1 MTFLTS
7 TFRIC
12 VDRNTFPVIP
22 STEGYLWRQHTLDI
36 ETLVVTSF
44 VDMFM
49 FNMLESKNGI
59 MDVIFVDFF
68 DMVMNAVYD
77 EVSSS
82 LMSESYEEALQTGDA
97 ALWTFLEGVDEDFNL
112 INQFCLS
119 ITKPIYD
126 DLIQY
131 VGNGL
136 FTGYYYSYVYIEIL
150 QHHYE
155 IILGLT
161 NAETTEIKNRFRFFT
176 GNENGE
182 RTIRPI
188 DRFIYRRSY

>member
-1 MTFLTS
+1 MSFLTS

-22 STEGYLWRQHTLDI
+22 STEGYLWRQHTWDI
-36 ETLVVTSF
+36 EALVVTSF
-44 VDMFM
+44 VDTFM
-49 FNMLESKNGI
+49 FNMLESKDGI

-77 EVSSS
+77 DVSSC

-97 ALWTFLEGVDEDFNL
+97 VLWLFLEGVDEDFNL

-126 DLIQY
+126 DLIHY

-136 FTGYYYSYVYIEIL
+136 FTGYYYSYTYIEIL

-182 RTIRPI
+182 RTTRPI
-188 DRFIYRRSY
+188 DRFIY